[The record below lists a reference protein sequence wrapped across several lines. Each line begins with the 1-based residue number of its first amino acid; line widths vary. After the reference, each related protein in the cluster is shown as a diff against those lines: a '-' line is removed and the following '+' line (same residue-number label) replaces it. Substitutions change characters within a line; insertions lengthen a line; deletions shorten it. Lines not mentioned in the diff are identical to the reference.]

1 MVCNI
6 PDAQCMAYL
15 PTFAINVMVNVGKYT
30 IHWASGIWLNILS
43 HLLSP
48 SPSKCRERPFPIR
61 STRPIV
67 VVQGDS
73 GIRRKGGKKL
83 SWDLPPQNNDVSV
96 RFEKSFKYLMSC
108 FFLPFSCWSQVA
120 RGNDSISLHNPP
132 MLSSKVWSDLR
143 GLRRCCLT
151 GEREAKKRKKTSRSS
166 GTNPGVKG
174 CHSISAVRWPPGSPR
189 RLKIIVPNLGWLK
202 FPTKT
207 IVFGENLFL

>member
-108 FFLPFSCWSQVA
+108 LFFYLLVVDHRWPGAMIQSPFTT
-120 RGNDSISLHNPP
+120 H
-132 MLSSKVWSDLR
+132 
-143 GLRRCCLT
+143 RCCLRRF
-151 GEREAKKRKKTSRSS
+151 GVIFAGCAGAALPVRERRKKRKKTSRSS

-174 CHSISAVRWPPGSPR
+174 CHSISAVRWPPWKSQTIKNYSPQFGMI
-189 RLKIIVPNLGWLK
+189 KIPY
-202 FPTKT
+202 
-207 IVFGENLFL
+207 